1 MGTVFISN
9 QFQNQENFAIQVNN
23 SGPHIGTDVPYNYG
37 YDGSGIIISVI
48 DTGVDFNHPDLFG
61 FGMDEKIIGGYDF
74 VDNDDMPE
82 DTNGHGTQVI
92 GIIAANGNLKG
103 IAPNSKILVY
113 KVSEDGESV
122 PTSMI
127 IKAIEKSIEDGADII
142 NISLGINQTNVKIDS
157 E

>member
-1 MGTVFISN
+1 MNVQKIIFLSIVISMGTILIAN
-9 QFQNQENFAIQVNN
+9 QFQNQENFAVQVNN
-23 SGPHIGTDVPYNYG
+23 SGPYIGTSVPYSYG

-61 FGMDEKIIGGYDF
+61 FGMNGKIIGGYDF
-74 VDNDDMPE
+74 VDNDEIPE
-82 DTNGHGTQVI
+82 DTNGHGTQVT

-122 PTSMI
+122 PTRMI
-127 IKAIEKSIEDGADII
+127 IKAIE
-142 NISLGINQTNVKIDS
+142 
-157 E
+157 